1 MAMGMGLGGS
11 AGVPM
16 YDAAPS
22 TTFSRVKTEQTDYSI
37 GGQARLGKRHSDGH
51 SPNSLG
57 DQADES
63 RDAVQNYG
71 THPDSSG
78 QQLFKRRRG
87 NNDQDMDRSSSSA
100 RPGPPIGHVYHHP
113 TGHGLATAQ
122 QHATASRS
130 SSFGVARIPSW
141 RMDASTFAD
150 STTAGGLL
158 QQQSTATDGEV
169 RVVPHMRNDGGGN
182 DPQLWGMHAAEDE
195 PTLTCPVPI
204 CRQVFVGKQ
213 VMVKHMRT
221 HNEQVCGCFSF
232 I

>member
-11 AGVPM
+11 AGGSM
-16 YDAAPS
+16 YDAAS
-22 TTFSRVKTEQTDYSI
+22 SATFPRVKMEQHEYSI

-57 DQADES
+57 DQADDS
-63 RDAVQNYG
+63 HGAARNYG

-87 NNDQDMDRSSSSA
+87 NNDQDIDRSSSSA
-100 RPGPPIGHVYHHP
+100 RPGPPTDHVYQQP
-113 TGHGLATAQ
+113 TAHGFPTVQ
-122 QHATASRS
+122 QHPTASRS

-141 RMDASTFAD
+141 RMDASAFVD

-158 QQQSTATDGEV
+158 QQSTATGEV
-169 RVVPHMRNDGGGN
+169 RVVPHMRNDGGGS

-213 VMVKHMRT
+213 VMVEHMRT
-221 HNEQVCGCFSF
+221 HNEQVCGFFGFF